1 MDLTTRLAARLTHEL
16 VKLRGTQDSFTL
28 DVEDVF
34 LQAASYEGDA
44 VLVEIP
50 ADEFL
55 PADRQLDPSR
65 HEDLLRLGFTRP
77 TPAMPNWWIG
87 VEDGRERD
95 LFVAA
100 RATVRALLEIHHV
113 RADALTEALPLYRH
127 SPYPPKTPAP
137 RPVPTSGEG
146 DALAVRTTYGDVL
159 LYPNAYAT
167 LNGEPWAERPV
178 LEWVRLDDGRLSI
191 GLAAPGGD
199 NFPNVGFDADTPEN
213 TAMLR
218 AFLPSRD
225 EQEALA
231 LRLAVAEHYALTCI
245 ATGTMYHDRLAGA
258 SLDLER
264 AEGVPK
270 ASEVAGWD
278 QAARLAAAT
287 EAVHAFYWTR
297 SADNSRELQDDQED
311 VWKAIQTWVRLS
323 PWRDDFDFDIIPST
337 PGPWSLTGPEV
348 EIQRI
353 Y

>member
-1 MDLTTRLAARLTHEL
+1 MDITTRLAARLTHQL
-16 VKLRGTQDSFTL
+16 VKLRGTQKSFIIDL
-28 DVEDVF
+28 EEVF

-44 VLVEIP
+44 LLVEIP
-50 ADEFL
+50 ADTFL
-55 PADRQLDPSR
+55 PTDRQLDPSR

-77 TPAMPNWWIG
+77 TPDMPNWWIG

-95 LFVAA
+95 LFAAA
-100 RATVRALLEIHHV
+100 RATITALLDLHHV
-113 RADALTEALPLYRH
+113 GVDVLTDALPLYRH
-127 SPYPPKTPAP
+127 SPYPPKTLAP
-137 RPVPTSGEG
+137 RPTPTIAEGEP
-146 DALAVRTTYGDVL
+146 LAVRTTYGDVR
-159 LYPNAYAT
+159 LYPNGYAT

-178 LEWVRLDDGRLSI
+178 REWVGLDDGRLSI
-191 GLAAPGGD
+191 GLAVPGGD
-199 NFPNVGFDADTPEN
+199 YFPNVGFAADTPEN
-213 TAMLR
+213 AAVLR
-218 AFLPSRD
+218 AFLPSRE

-245 ATGTMYHDRLAGA
+245 ATGTMYHEALSGA

-270 ASEVAGWD
+270 ASEVIGWD

-297 SADNSRELQDDQED
+297 SADNSRELQSDQED

-323 PWRDDFDFDIIPST
+323 PWREDFDFDIIASAPSA
-337 PGPWSLTGPEV
+337 WSLAGPEV
-348 EIQRI
+348 EIQRT